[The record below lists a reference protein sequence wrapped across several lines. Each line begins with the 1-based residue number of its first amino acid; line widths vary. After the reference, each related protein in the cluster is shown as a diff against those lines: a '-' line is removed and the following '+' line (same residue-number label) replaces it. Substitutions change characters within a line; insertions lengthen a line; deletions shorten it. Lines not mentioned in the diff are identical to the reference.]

1 MFGTLIVGGII
12 GGLVVAFFRDHPT
25 VVKVH
30 EKLRSLVS

>member
-1 MFGTLIVGGII
+1 MFGALIFGGIV

>member
-1 MFGTLIVGGII
+1 MVGVLVGVVL

>member
-1 MFGTLIVGGII
+1 MFGALIFGGIVGC
-12 GGLVVAFFRDHPT
+12 LAVAFFRDHPT

>member
-1 MFGTLIVGGII
+1 MVGVLVGVVI